1 MAGIKNS
8 KEALKNK
15 VEKITQRLK
24 QENRKEKIKLEHYQE
39 SERTEKIRSVLEFL
53 CIFMKCHIF

>member
-1 MAGIKNS
+1 MAGINNS
-8 KEALKNK
+8 KEALKNT

-24 QENRKEKIKLEHYQE
+24 QENKKEKIKLEDYWE
-39 SERTEKIRSVLEFL
+39 SERTEKICSVLELL

>member
-8 KEALKNK
+8 KEALKNT

-24 QENRKEKIKLEHYQE
+24 QENKKEKIKLEHYQE
-39 SERTEKIRSVLEFL
+39 SEQKRYALF
-53 CIFMKCHIF
+53 